1 MKTELSYILAIDE
14 KGRLILNPYDM
25 QLSFV
30 AVVTGL
36 WDEDLFYTIN
46 LDKQT

>member
-1 MKTELSYILAIDE
+1 MKTELSYLLAIDE
-14 KGRLILNPYDM
+14 KGRLILNYG
-25 QLSFV
+25 QVALSFIT
-30 AVVTGL
+30 VVTGL

>member
-14 KGRLILNPYDM
+14 KGRLILNMYDL

-30 AVVTGL
+30 AVVIGL
-36 WDEDLFYTIN
+36 SDEEVFYTIN
-46 LDKQT
+46 LDKQI